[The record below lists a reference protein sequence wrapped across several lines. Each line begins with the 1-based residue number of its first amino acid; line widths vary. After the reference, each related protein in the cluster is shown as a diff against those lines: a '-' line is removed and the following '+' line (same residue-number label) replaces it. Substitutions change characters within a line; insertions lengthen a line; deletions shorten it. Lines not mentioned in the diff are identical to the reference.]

1 MPGPRKAPK
10 AERDAQGYYM
20 RTRRPGG
27 SRKPPPEQKSAEI
40 VAAARRAIAYAAGM
54 HTAKLQLAKTFASV
68 RELAARVQSSAG
80 FQQYLRERI
89 ALLVPAGLVF
99 LLISVACA
107 AALVIFLAERHPL
120 LALPGLVFA
129 PVVLVGSFF
138 VQAYVFTL
146 WLEDRAIAH
155 ALGRRRAARWGI
167 DMGRLPPVPWLL
179 AGVLL
184 FLPLVILF
192 ALATPAALVLV
203 LLGAAAPVLYARL
216 DR

>member
-1 MPGPRKAPK
+1 MP
-10 AERDAQGYYM
+10 
-20 RTRRPGG
+20 
-27 SRKPPPEQKSAEI
+27 
-40 VAAARRAIAYAAGM
+40 
-54 HTAKLQLAKTFASV
+54 TAKLQLAKTFAGA
-68 RELAARVQSSAG
+68 RELIARLQSSLG

-107 AALVIFLAERHPL
+107 AAIVIFLAERHPL

-129 PVVLVGSFF
+129 PLILVGSLF
-138 VQAYVFTL
+138 VQAYVFAS

-155 ALGRRRAARWGI
+155 ALGRRRPGRWGI
-167 DMGRLPPVPWLL
+167 DMGKLPPVPWLL
-179 AGVLL
+179 AALFV
-184 FLPLVILF
+184 FLPLVVLF
-192 ALATPAALVLV
+192 AMATPAALVLV